1 MKDEQIDTTMTKEN
15 YLDCGLFQIQGKSY
29 KTKSFYVFSIKDNG
43 VGIENE
49 NKEKLFQMFQSFD
62 SNHNSTGIGL
72 SIVRRIIENA
82 NEKVWFE
89 SEKSIG
95 SVFYFTMQKK

>member
-1 MKDEQIDTTMTKEN
+1 MTDIDINVSN
-15 YLDCGLFQIQGKSY
+15 YTLSELLTI
-29 KTKSFYVFSIKDNG
+29 

-49 NKEKLFQMFQSFD
+49 DKEKLFQMFQSFD